1 MGWLRDLF
9 RRDDPDAPYVPPE
22 GRLTE
27 DPIAPL
33 PSPYGFSGSARPNPT
48 TPGLGGFAAGSHIT
62 PGYHEPDR
70 PEQR

>member
-9 RRDDPDAPYVPPE
+9 RRGGDEAPYIPPE

-27 DPIAPL
+27 DPIQPL
-33 PSPYGFSGSARPNPT
+33 PNPYGPGRSNPT
-48 TPGLGGFAAGSHIT
+48 TPGLGGYAAGPHIA

-70 PEQR
+70 PQDR